1 MMQSVYQRIR
11 VESSCQYDETLGCN
25 QFFKFSKLRKDY
37 KWFSPSIEN
46 SVHYFHKLP
55 SCNPSNGSIVTT
67 KIAPLSWVRVVVT
80 GKRLIWHLLLCL
92 FAVGECWFICHRSKR
107 NKYTTKL
114 RIKPPGSHGWY
125 KASCV
130 NVERFSNSLFVL
142 VHQIVR
148 LNR

>member
-11 VESSCQYDETLGCN
+11 VESSCQYDKTLGCN
-25 QFFKFSKLRKDY
+25 QFFEFSKLRKDY
-37 KWFSPSIEN
+37 KWFSSSIES
-46 SVHYFHKLP
+46 SVHYFEKLP
-55 SCNPSNGSIVTT
+55 SFNPRSGSIVTT
-67 KIAPLSWVRVVVT
+67 KIAPLSWVRVFVT
-80 GKRLIWHLLLCL
+80 GKRLIWHLMFCL
-92 FAVGECWFICHRSKR
+92 FAVGGGRFIYHRSKR
-107 NKYTTKL
+107 NKHTAKL